1 VPRSYWISAALVFG
15 VQRIA
20 GVKLVRKEVRIMSG
34 IRCLL
39 FFTVLVSVVAGCAE
53 TSFIKSTGKFVPGL
67 KDKLKDQQA
76 ARILCL
82 WEAAE
87 GQGLEGQTTR
97 GFAGQVLF
105 FGYGDPAPI
114 EVHGEVRI
122 YQYDNFDPDER
133 SPKPIHVF
141 VFDAGGWNAHQ
152 SESTVGHSYNVF
164 LPYVND
170 HSGTAR
176 CALKVEY
183 IPKNGRP
190 IFSPITKITLDGS
203 RRGERPPR
211 PQVRDAG
218 PTSGDT
224 NDAAGAPPTKS
235 SHVSKS
241 RIAGEQLDSLTIQ
254 LPKKSR

>member
-1 VPRSYWISAALVFG
+1 
-15 VQRIA
+15 
-20 GVKLVRKEVRIMSG
+20 MSE

-39 FFTVLVSVVAGCAE
+39 LITFLIPLVGGCAE

-67 KDKLKDQQA
+67 RGKLKDPQA

-105 FGYGDPAPI
+105 FGYGEPTPI
-114 EVHGEVRI
+114 PVHGEVRI
-122 YQYDNFDPDER
+122 YQYDNYDPDER

-141 VFDAGGWNAHQ
+141 VFDDGGWNAHQ
-152 SESTVGHSYNVF
+152 AESTIGHSYNVF

-170 HSGTAR
+170 HPGTAR

-183 IPKNGRP
+183 IPEGGRSIASAITP
-190 IFSPITKITLDGS
+190 IKLDGRHS
-203 RRGERPPR
+203 RRSHTRAAVPAR
-211 PQVRDAG
+211 TM
-218 PTSGDT
+218 PTEQSGGRNRAVAEPNLSVT
-224 NDAAGAPPTKS
+224 RA
-235 SHVSKS
+235 
-241 RIAGEQLDSLTIQ
+241 RIDGRQLDSLTIQ
-254 LPKKSR
+254 LPENAR